1 METFFR
7 NRISVKDN
15 IYLCAFSKK
24 EEMDNALKNLHSSV
38 RIRFRGSKEALFL
51 LAGAFVKIEF
61 LGSKKFYTAYR
72 TKGMYF
78 TTPEESLESALMVL
92 ARQQW
97 VLPQIFTYFIIYK
110 ETGINFNFF

>member
-38 RIRFRGSKEALFL
+38 RIRFTSWR
-51 LAGAFVKIEF
+51 I
-61 LGSKKFYTAYR
+61 R
-72 TKGMYF
+72 
-78 TTPEESLESALMVL
+78 
-92 ARQQW
+92 
-97 VLPQIFTYFIIYK
+97 
-110 ETGINFNFF
+110 

>member
-1 METFFR
+1 
-7 NRISVKDN
+7 
-15 IYLCAFSKK
+15 
-24 EEMDNALKNLHSSV
+24 
-38 RIRFRGSKEALFL
+38 
-51 LAGAFVKIEF
+51 
-61 LGSKKFYTAYR
+61 
-72 TKGMYF
+72 MYF